1 MKNKNI
7 WLIPS
12 NAISRLFL
20 DYYNNL
26 FIVTTKDFITKINK
40 FQNIYITSDEEI
52 KEGDWFLEDDIEN
65 LIFQRRNS
73 KVYSLPDSAKKIILT
88 TDVDLIKDG
97 VQAIDDEFLEWFVK
111 NPSCESVKVDSYKTI
126 YHNWIYKIITP
137 KEEHKQVLTEEDIFN
152 QKDIDAV
159 TDYINKE
166 QQKQAL
172 IDMMKSDEELGLYDE
187 TLRKQFPANIEGSE
201 EFNEMCKEDF
211 NLTKVDILELMRRA
225 YNAGYTQY
233 NIVEAGLEGKD
244 TEENV
249 RWILTK
255 YQTEKSANAKRK
267 RNFYCGDKVDY
278 DEQCLEQCDRCVDC
292 TGVDYGYYDEN
303 Q

>member
-1 MKNKNI
+1 MIADLKKQKMNKI
-7 WLIPS
+7 
-12 NAISRLFL
+12 
-20 DYYNNL
+20 
-26 FIVTTKDFITKINK
+26 
-40 FQNIYITSDEEI
+40 QNE
-52 KEGDWFLEDDIEN
+52 
-65 LIFQRRNS
+65 
-73 KVYSLPDSAKKIILT
+73 
-88 TDVDLIKDG
+88 
-97 VQAIDDEFLEWFVK
+97 
-111 NPSCESVKVDSYKTI
+111 
-126 YHNWIYKIITP
+126 
-137 KEEHKQVLTEEDIFN
+137 
-152 QKDIDAV
+152 
-159 TDYINKE
+159 
-166 QQKQAL
+166 
-172 IDMMKSDEELGLYDE
+172 KS
-187 TLRKQFPANIEGSE
+187 LRKQFPANVEGST

-225 YNAGYTQY
+225 YNAGYNQY

-278 DEQCLEQCDRCVDC
+278 DEQCLEQCDRCVDA